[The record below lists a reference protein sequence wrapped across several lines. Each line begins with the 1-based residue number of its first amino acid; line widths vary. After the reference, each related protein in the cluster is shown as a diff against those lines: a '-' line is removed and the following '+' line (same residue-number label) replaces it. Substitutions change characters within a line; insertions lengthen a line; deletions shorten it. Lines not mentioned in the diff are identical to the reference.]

1 VKKLILEGVMQT
13 IAGVSGENLKQY
25 IERIE
30 RLEEDK
36 KNIASD
42 ITDVYAEAKS
52 NGFDAKII
60 RQIIKIRKMDHAE
73 REEMETLLDLY
84 MSAIGM
90 SVEA

>member
-1 VKKLILEGVMQT
+1 MKT
-13 IAGVSGENLKQY
+13 IAGVSGDHLKQY

-36 KNIASD
+36 KNIGID
-42 ITDVYAEAKS
+42 LTEVYAEAKS

-60 RQIIKIRKMDHAE
+60 RQIVKIRKMDHAE

-90 SVEA
+90 DVEA